1 MDLKYMPTESRPAP
15 GFELVIIVLAPR
27 PPQNREHAQLRG
39 RGGEDGRNEDPEL
52 AGSDY
57 VTVI

>member
-1 MDLKYMPTESRPAP
+1 MDLKYMPTVSRPAP
-15 GFELVIIVLAPR
+15 GFELVNVLAPR
-27 PPQNREHAQLRG
+27 PPQNREHAQLGG
-39 RGGEDGRNEDPEL
+39 RGGKGRNEDPEL

>member
-1 MDLKYMPTESRPAP
+1 MKYMPTVSIPAP
-15 GFELVIIVLAPR
+15 GFELVNVLAPR
-27 PPQNREHAQLRG
+27 PPQYREHAQLGG

>member
-1 MDLKYMPTESRPAP
+1 MPTESRPAP
-15 GFELVIIVLAPR
+15 GFESVSYRPRPRPR
-27 PPQNREHAQLRG
+27 PPQNREHAQLGG
-39 RGGEDGRNEDPEL
+39 RGEDGRNEDPEL